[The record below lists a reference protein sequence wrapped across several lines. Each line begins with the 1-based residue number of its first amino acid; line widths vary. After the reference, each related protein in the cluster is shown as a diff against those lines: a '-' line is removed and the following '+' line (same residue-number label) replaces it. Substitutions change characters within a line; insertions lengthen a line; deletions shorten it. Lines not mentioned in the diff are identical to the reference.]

1 MAWKLLL
8 GSVDLAPHKTK
19 GKKMPANI
27 VVSLGEYKK
36 SKFMLMP
43 KQKLFYLS
51 KAELLEQLVS
61 YYEAV
66 KKDPFS
72 LSIALWGEDLMEV
85 ISLKALTKE
94 LQDLADQHKKEG
106 PRAVFKM
113 D

>member
-1 MAWKLLL
+1 MARKLLL
-8 GSVDLAPHKTK
+8 GSIDPTPKTK
-19 GKKMPANI
+19 GKKMSSN

-36 SKFMLMP
+36 NKFMLMP

-51 KAELLEQLVS
+51 KTELLEQLVS

-72 LSIALWGEDLMEV
+72 LSIALWGEDLMEI
-85 ISLKALTKE
+85 ISMKALTKE

-106 PRAVFKM
+106 PRAAFKM